1 MEKGKRPLGI
11 TILAILEAIGGI
23 ICIGLS
29 IIGIVLVGVLLQM
42 ITGFVSEAMP
52 EMGIFGGFLEMIAL
66 VAAIVL
72 LIFGLISL
80 LLAYGLWTGKGWAW
94 TLTFIFSIIG
104 ILLGL
109 VSLPFGIITI
119 FIDALI
125 LYYLTRSHVKAF
137 FGKAPPPALPSPP
150 PV

>member
-1 MEKGKRPLGI
+1 MEKRERPLGV

-23 ICIGLS
+23 IYLAGILIIGL
-29 IIGIVLVGVLLQM
+29 
-42 ITGFVSEAMP
+42 
-52 EMGIFGGFLEMIAL
+52 FLEMIREFMPGTMPGAGFL
-66 VAAIVL
+66 KGFIGLIVLIATIVL
-72 LIFGLISL
+72 LILGLVSF

-109 VSLPFGIITI
+109 ISLPSGIISI
-119 FIDALI
+119 LINVLI
-125 LYYLTRSHVKAF
+125 LYYLTRPHVKAF
-137 FGKAPPPALPSPP
+137 FGKAPPPIPPPPP

>member
-1 MEKGKRPLGI
+1 MEKRERPLGV

-23 ICIGLS
+23 IYLAGILIIGL
-29 IIGIVLVGVLLQM
+29 
-42 ITGFVSEAMP
+42 
-52 EMGIFGGFLEMIAL
+52 FLEMIREFMPGAMPEAGFL
-66 VAAIVL
+66 KGFIELIVLIATIVL
-72 LIFGLISL
+72 LILGLVSF

-109 VSLPFGIITI
+109 ISLPSGIISI
-119 FIDALI
+119 LINVLI
-125 LYYLTRSHVKAF
+125 LYYLTRPHVKAF
-137 FGKAPPPALPSPP
+137 FGKAPPPIPPPPP

>member
-1 MEKGKRPLGI
+1 MEKRERPLGV

-23 ICIGLS
+23 IYLA
-29 IIGIVLVGVLLQM
+29 GILLINLFLGM
-42 ITGFVSEAMP
+42 MMGFMP
-52 EMGIFGGFLEMIAL
+52 EEIPEMEFFGGFLGMIAL
-66 VAAIVL
+66 VVSIVL
-72 LIFGLISL
+72 LILGLVSF

-109 VSLPFGIITI
+109 VSLPAGIITI
-119 FIDALI
+119 LINIVI
-125 LYYLTRSHVKAF
+125 LYYLTRPHVKAF
-137 FGKAPPPALPSPP
+137 FGKAPPPVPPPPP

>member
-1 MEKGKRPLGI
+1 MEKRERPLGI

-23 ICIGLS
+23 IYLTGILIIGL
-29 IIGIVLVGVLLQM
+29 
-42 ITGFVSEAMP
+42 
-52 EMGIFGGFLEMIAL
+52 FLEMISEFVPATLPRAGFLKGFLGLIIL

-72 LIFGLISL
+72 LILGLISF

-109 VSLPFGIITI
+109 VSLPAVIITI
-119 FIDALI
+119 LINVVI
-125 LYYLTRSHVKAF
+125 LYYLTRPHVKAF
-137 FGKAPPPALPSPP
+137 FGKAPPPVPPPPP